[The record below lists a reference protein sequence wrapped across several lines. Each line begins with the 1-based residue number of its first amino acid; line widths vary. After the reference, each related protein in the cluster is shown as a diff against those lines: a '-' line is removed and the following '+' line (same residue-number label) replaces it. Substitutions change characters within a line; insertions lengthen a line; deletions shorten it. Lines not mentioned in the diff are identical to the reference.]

1 MDEETRVALAEMEK
15 RLRRLEAIVFA
26 PVDEID
32 PIERQHQE
40 FAAECRARQEEV

>member
-1 MDEETRVALAEMEK
+1 MEEETRVALAEIEK

-26 PVDEID
+26 PVEEID

-40 FAAECRARQEEV
+40 FAAKCRARQDEI